1 MTHRML
7 IYMSTFEMYCQISY
21 VSEKL
26 EQFHYEVE
34 SPNRARANSVPMPNM
49 NIRGPVSITEIVAAT
64 GLSRATVDRVVNER
78 PGVHPRTRAH
88 VLRVI
93 AHLQNGEE
101 TGLHEPF
108 ALEKRETP
116 RFGIVIQ
123 AGETFRRSVLRTV
136 QNVKDDERS
145 TAILQAA
152 ASQSDEETIELIR
165 KFGAD
170 SEGLALVS
178 KNIDPVKSA
187 LKELQGAGKSVVA
200 LVSDLDATVRNAYVG
215 IDNRA
220 AGQLAAF
227 ILGRCLERAQG
238 AKVAVVVGYFS
249 YLCQEDREI
258 GFRSLLRQRFPQI
271 EIVEVIKGEDSREAT
286 YDAALRLFKNR
297 RDIAGI
303 YNVAGGNFGLARAIN
318 EARLDR
324 RPLYITHEVNEVTE
338 PLLRTGVID
347 FLISQSVESLVRM
360 SRQVLIDLRLRTSS
374 VRELNYLPVQVVSE
388 FTLTPST
395 AGK

>member
-1 MTHRML
+1 
-7 IYMSTFEMYCQISY
+7 
-21 VSEKL
+21 
-26 EQFHYEVE
+26 
-34 SPNRARANSVPMPNM
+34 M

-93 AHLQNGEE
+93 AHLQNGEQA
-101 TGLHEPF
+101 GPHEPF

-136 QNVKDDERS
+136 QNMKDEERS
-145 TAILQAA
+145 AAILQAA
-152 ASQSDEETIELIR
+152 TSQSDEETIELIR
-165 KFGAD
+165 KLGAD

-227 ILGRCLERAQG
+227 ILGRCLERAQE

-286 YDAALRLFKNR
+286 YDAALRLFKKR

-303 YNVAGGNFGLARAIN
+303 YNVAGGNFGLARAID

-324 RPLYITHEVNEVTE
+324 RPLYVTHEVNEVTE

-347 FLISQSVESLVRM
+347 FLISQNVESLIRM
-360 SRQVLIDLRLRTSS
+360 SRQVLIDLRLRTGS

-395 AGK
+395 VDK